1 LNEGFS
7 IIMNMLWTWS
17 KFLKIHKLE
26 KMFENLHNF
35 LLACFFG
42 RGEVP
47 NQLGLEF
54 LSHLKPTPF

>member
-1 LNEGFS
+1 
-7 IIMNMLWTWS
+7 MLWTWS